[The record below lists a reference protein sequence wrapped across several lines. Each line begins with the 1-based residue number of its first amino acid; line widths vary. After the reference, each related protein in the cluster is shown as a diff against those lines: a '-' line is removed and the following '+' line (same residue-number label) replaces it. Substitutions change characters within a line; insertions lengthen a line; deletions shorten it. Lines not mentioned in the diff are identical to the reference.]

1 MGRIERQ
8 LLNQEARR
16 FRINVNANMDLTISE
31 ARSLLPEQT
40 AREIRL
46 RARNLAWE
54 RIAPAEAF
62 DRNPSQEAMRII
74 DTIAHIQE
82 HLQERARIAQTARTE
97 FVANRV
103 QNAEN
108 RLREMKVSFRR

>member
-1 MGRIERQ
+1 ASLREYLMRMGQIERR
-8 LLNQEARR
+8 LLNQEVSR
-16 FRINVNANMDLTISE
+16 FKISANVDGDRDSLTIAE

-54 RIAPAEAF
+54 RLAPAEVF
-62 DRNPSQEAMRII
+62 ERDPLQEAMRIS

-82 HLQERARIAQTARTE
+82 HLQERASIAP
-97 FVANRV
+97 N
-103 QNAEN
+103 
-108 RLREMKVSFRR
+108 